1 MKFLLTLFL
10 LSSSFFALDI
20 STRYDVYVTMFGHVG
35 YCDVELHE
43 DKERYEIKVIA
54 KTIDT
59 AAMLLSNR
67 VETFT
72 SKGKIKNG
80 RYIPD
85 VFIKTK
91 ETTKKTRHETYT
103 FNHSKKE
110 ITLLE
115 KKTKLVNRM
124 EFDSANFKFRL
135 KEVKESSSKEE
146 QLDNYVEDDTLS
158 IYLNSKYGCDL
169 AQKRHK
175 IVAIGANN
183 DKNNISYECLEGAK
197 RNSVIKKFSSEL
209 KNIYNLHV
217 EPIDKDSSIVDV
229 LIAYDD
235 DGFLIE
241 GFMDEIFLI
250 GSMRAVRMNHK
261 ISNN

>member
-1 MKFLLTLFL
+1 MKFLLILFL
-10 LSSSFFALDI
+10 LSSSFFALDV

-43 DKERYEIKVIA
+43 DKDSYEIKAVA
-54 KTIDT
+54 RTIDT
-59 AAMLLSNR
+59 AALLLSNR

-72 SKGKIKNG
+72 SRGKIKNG
-80 RYIPD
+80 RYIPY

-103 FNHSKKE
+103 FNHNKKE
-110 ITLLE
+110 ITLVE

-124 EFDSANFKFRL
+124 EFDSATFKL
-135 KEVKESSSKEE
+135 KLREVRESSSKEE
-146 QLDNYVEDDTLS
+146 TLDNYVEDDTLS

-169 AQKRHK
+169 AQKKHK
-175 IVAIGANN
+175 IMAIGAHN
-183 DKNNISYECLEGAK
+183 DKNNVSYECLEGTK
-197 RNSVIKKFSSEL
+197 KNSAAIKFSSEL

-217 EPIDKDSSIVDV
+217 EPLDKDDSIVDV
-229 LIAYDD
+229 LIAYDN
-235 DGFLIE
+235 DGFFIE
-241 GFMDEIFLI
+241 GLMDEIFWV
-250 GSMRAVRMNHK
+250 GSMRAVRMSHK